1 MQRKLS
7 LLALALVILL
17 AVDVSGDAGSQKTSL
32 AELGLSPDA
41 VAAEA
46 KAMQSWIIEH
56 RRKLH
61 ASPELMYDLSSTAA
75 IIRAALDEIG
85 VPYKYPVAKHGLVAT
100 IGSGNEPVVALRSDM
115 DALPIQET
123 PFQDTASFVSK
134 NDGKMH
140 ACGHDGHM
148 SMLLGA
154 AKLLKAKEDTIKGT
168 VRLIFQPAE
177 EGGAGK
183 LPSSLLSPRVSRN
196 PCPCPCPCFP
206 LCT

>member
-177 EGGAGK
+177 EGGAGIP
-183 LPSSLLSPRVSRN
+183 PSSLLSARVSRN
-196 PCPCPCPCFP
+196 PCHCPFPCFS

>member
-17 AVDVSGDAGSQKTSL
+17 AVDVSGDAGSQKANL

-46 KAMQSWIIEH
+46 KAMQSWIVEH

-177 EGGAGK
+177 EGGAGIP
-183 LPSSLLSPRVSRN
+183 PSSLLSPRVSRD
-196 PCPCPCPCFP
+196 PCPCPCPCFS
-206 LCT
+206 LCS

>member
-17 AVDVSGDAGSQKTSL
+17 AVDVSGDAGSQKANL

-46 KAMQSWIIEH
+46 KAMQSWIVEH

-154 AKLLKAKEDTIKGT
+154 AKLLKAKEATIKGT

-177 EGGAGK
+177 EGGAGIP
-183 LPSSLLSPRVSRN
+183 LHLSFLLAFPVTLALN
-196 PCPCPCPCFP
+196 PKP
-206 LCT
+206 